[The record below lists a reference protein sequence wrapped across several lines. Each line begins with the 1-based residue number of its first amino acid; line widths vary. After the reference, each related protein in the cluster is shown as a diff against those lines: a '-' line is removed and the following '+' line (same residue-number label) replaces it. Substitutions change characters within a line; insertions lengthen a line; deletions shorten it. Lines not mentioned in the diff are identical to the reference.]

1 MPLPARAPAF
11 PWVQRA
17 CFSAEVGASELLA
30 PRNQSFPGTPT
41 QVRVHPLHRG
51 SGWTG
56 GGARAECPQAGSE
69 ANSSRGA
76 WTHASCVLT
85 SCPPPLHTLWS
96 FRMRKG
102 QKTLP
107 LAWHPALAQHRPP
120 HHVASRPRC
129 QQSKGND
136 TKCIGNIFISKSIE
150 GALKPYSI
158 LEVTFASRTDNKYA
172 HPPALGLASVPTG
185 EGG

>member
-1 MPLPARAPAF
+1 MLLSFWSPGISPSRAP
-11 PWVQRA
+11 P
-17 CFSAEVGASELLA
+17 
-30 PRNQSFPGTPT
+30 PR
-41 QVRVHPLHRG
+41 
-51 SGWTG
+51 SGFTHCT
-56 GGARAECPQAGSE
+56 EDQAGLGEGHGRS
-69 ANSSRGA
+69 AHRQAARPIAAGGPG
-76 WTHASCVLT
+76 HASCVLT

-107 LAWHPALAQHRPP
+107 LAWHSALAQHQPP
-120 HHVASRPRC
+120 HHVASSPRC

-172 HPPALGLASVPTG
+172 HPPALWGWPGCRRGRVGSHKYRIRRVSIKYHPRALIT
-185 EGG
+185 